1 MPRLPPVTSANLPVR
16 SMGERLG
23 MDPSRAR
30 LQSRAVEQQFRTS
43 VTLPSL
49 VRVPRAARGR
59 PLVIALHGWGMR
71 ARSFERW
78 LQPGIAARDHS
89 WWIPRGI
96 LPLEVRSRKIGFAWY
111 VFDGDQD
118 ELRAGME
125 IGRSYLVELAAMAR
139 AALQPSS
146 ITLLGFSQGAYLGS
160 FVALTRPD
168 LFDAFVCCCGRPK
181 AEFVE
186 DLGGARG
193 TRILVQVGEKDASV
207 TPELIAK
214 GIDPLQAAGLDVT
227 VQRFDAD
234 HRLTAEMGI
243 AAAEFV
249 R

>member
-1 MPRLPPVTSANLPVR
+1 M
-16 SMGERLG
+16 E
-23 MDPSRAR
+23 
-30 LQSRAVEQQFRTS
+30 EQFRTS

-49 VRVPRAARGR
+49 VRVPQAAAGR

-78 LQPGIAARDHS
+78 LQPGIDAAGHS

-118 ELRAGME
+118 ALRASMDVA
-125 IGRSYLVELAAMAR
+125 RSYLVELAAQAR
-139 AALQPSS
+139 AHLRPSS
-146 ITLLGFSQGAYLGS
+146 VTLLGFSQGGYLGS
-160 FVALTRPD
+160 YVALSRPD
-168 LFDAFVCCCGRPK
+168 LFDALVCCCGRPK
-181 AEFVE
+181 AEFVA

-193 TRILVQVGEKDASV
+193 TRVLVQVGDQDEAVS
-207 TPELIAK
+207 PELIAK
-214 GIDPLQAAGLDVT
+214 GTDPLRDAGLDVT
-227 VQRFDAD
+227 VQHFDAG
-234 HRLTAEMGI
+234 HRVTPEMAE